1 MAWRR
6 WAALAL
12 IVILAGA
19 STVAILGARRLGP
32 RLHQEIIQA
41 LSHSLQSEVDL
52 GRTTITWLPL
62 RVHADGL
69 TVRHHGRTDVP
80 PLLVLKSFTID
91 FKFSELWTRTAD
103 LVVIDGMEITIPP
116 KQAGTP
122 RLPNPVPPGGDDEGG
137 WITIRHL
144 RATNVRLSVI
154 PRNPDK
160 NPRVWDIHSM
170 VFNDIH
176 HDGPATYQA
185 SIINP
190 IPFGTIESQGEF
202 GPWQAG
208 EPSDTAVKG
217 DYTFAADLGTID
229 GLSGH
234 LDAKGTMGGIIER
247 IETTGET
254 STADFAL
261 ASLHAQS
268 LPLRTNYSAVVDGTR
283 GDVELQ
289 SVDLTLGH
297 SQLHARGTIEGAHG
311 KKGKRVALNIKSNA
325 VDVGEFMRLLVKG
338 QSHTV
343 RGTLIV
349 DAALD
354 LPQGDNDII
363 DRLEI
368 EGSARA
374 DHVVFADQSIQN
386 KVDQLSRRGQGRPDD
401 ASIDDVASRMQ
412 GQFRMN
418 NGVVSFR
425 ELTFDVEGASV
436 RLNGRHALHPKTLD
450 FEGEVRLHA
459 PVSKTLTGFK
469 TWLLKPIDPLFRKRG
484 AGTLIAIHVEGT
496 SEKPVVG
503 IDLKKSIKG
512 G

>member
-1 MAWRR
+1 MVWRR

-12 IVILAGA
+12 IVLVAGA
-19 STVAILGARRLGP
+19 STVAILGSRTLEP
-32 RLHQEIIQA
+32 TLHQAIVHA
-41 LSHSLQSEVDL
+41 LAHSLQSDVEL
-52 GRTTITWLPL
+52 GQTRISWFPL
-62 RVHADGL
+62 RVRADGL

-91 FKFSELWTRTAD
+91 FKMSEVWNRTAD

-116 KQAGTP
+116 KGNGP
-122 RLPNPVPPGGDDEGG
+122 RLPHSVSSGSNDDGG
-137 WITIRHL
+137 WITIRKL
-144 RATNVRLSVI
+144 QATNVRLSVI
-154 PRNPDK
+154 PHNPDK

-190 IPFGTIESQGEF
+190 IPFGTIESHGQF

-208 EPSDTAVKG
+208 EPSDTPVKG

-229 GLSGH
+229 GLGGH
-234 LDAKGTMGGIIER
+234 LDAKGSMNGIIEQ

-254 STADFAL
+254 STEDFAL
-261 ASLHAQS
+261 TSLHAQS
-268 LPLRTNYSAVVDGTR
+268 LPLRTKYSAVVDGTK
-283 GDVELQ
+283 GDVELR
-289 SVDLTLGH
+289 SVSVTLGH
-297 SQLHARGTIEGAHG
+297 SQLHAKGTIEGAHG
-311 KKGKRVALNIKSNA
+311 KKGKRVALNVKSNA
-325 VDVGEFMRLLVKG
+325 VDVAEIMRLLVKG
-338 QSHTV
+338 PSHTV
-343 RGTLIV
+343 RGTLVV
-349 DAALD
+349 DAAMD
-354 LPQGDNDII
+354 LPQGQNDII
-363 DRLEI
+363 DRLEV

-374 DHVVFADQSIQN
+374 ERVVFADAAIQD
-386 KVDQLSRRGQGRPDD
+386 KVDTLSRRGQGRPDD
-401 ASIDDVASRMQ
+401 ALIDDVASRMQ
-412 GQFRMN
+412 GQFQMK

-436 RLNGRHALHPKTLD
+436 RLNGTHALHPKTLD

-484 AGTLIAIHVEGT
+484 AGTLIAIRVAGT

-503 IDLKKSIKG
+503 IDLRKSIKG
-512 G
+512 S